1 MTKIYV
7 PCLCVTLLCFVS
19 EFLDLNVFLHW
30 LQGIAT
36 SCKWLI
42 SMWLLIAP
50 IISSFPNVFE
60 WRSQD
65 CLIDDDDLRR
75 MANVNGHASNVL
87 WRDVDGVGGLADSM
101 WRSPSSRSG
110 HLTWQF
116 SKPKS
121 YDRANFQIFLQ
132 LTVKV
137 CFMAKQNLWNRVQ
150 TRQKIFSKK
159 TC

>member
-87 WRDVDGVGGLADSM
+87 WRDVDGGVGWQILCDAALQVGVDI
-101 WRSPSSRSG
+101 SRGNFQSQKVTTEQIFKFSFSW
-110 HLTWQF
+110 HSKYVSWQNRIYEIEF
-116 SKPKS
+116 RLDKRILKKS
-121 YDRANFQIFLQ
+121 Y
-132 LTVKV
+132 
-137 CFMAKQNLWNRVQ
+137 
-150 TRQKIFSKK
+150 
-159 TC
+159 